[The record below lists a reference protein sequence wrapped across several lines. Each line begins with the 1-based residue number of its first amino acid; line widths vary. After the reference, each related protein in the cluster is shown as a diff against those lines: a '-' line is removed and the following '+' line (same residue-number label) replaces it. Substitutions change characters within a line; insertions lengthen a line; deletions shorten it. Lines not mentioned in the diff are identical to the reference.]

1 MQDDAPVVELY
12 LPASQDRH
20 AVLPV
25 VGLYL
30 PASQDR
36 HAAEDVLPVVGLYVP
51 AAQLVQDDWP
61 TLGLYVPAAH
71 AAQFTLPI
79 TLHSVEPHI
88 LKPQVRQHSHCNVV
102 LTK

>member
-1 MQDDAPVVELY
+1 M
-12 LPASQDRH
+12 
-20 AVLPV
+20 

-36 HAAEDVLPVVGLYVP
+36 HAAEDVLPVVGLYLPAAQLVQDDWPTLGLYVP

-79 TLHSVEPHI
+79 TLHSVELH
-88 LKPQVRQHSHCNVV
+88 KRKTQVWQHSHFNVL

>member
-20 AVLPV
+20 AAGDVLPV

-36 HAAEDVLPVVGLYVP
+36 HAAEDVLPVVGLY
-51 AAQLVQDDWP
+51 L
-61 TLGLYVPAAH
+61 PAAH

-88 LKPQVRQHSHCNVV
+88 PKPQVWQHSHCNVV